1 MSRLG
6 GAYTALIT
14 PTVGRGKIDWD
25 AYDRLLDFQQSAR
38 VDGVVIAGTTG
49 ESPTLETDELLRLVS
64 RARDRLPSSVEV
76 IPGTGRNHLA
86 GTLEL
91 TQFAADLGLSTVML
105 VDPYYNA
112 PSSLEIRRE
121 VHRACRA
128 AVPGTR
134 DPALRDPRTN
144 GDPAGAQGRRRSP
157 FGRATDRGGQGCY
170 GRRRLRERT
179 ASSRC
184 PELSILCGDDART
197 LSMMADPA
205 IRADGVISVVS
216 NLAPH
221 AVVDFVRSAREG
233 EWPKARES
241 ASELQAL
248 FDIVTIRV
256 VERADG
262 DGELSVRSRNPVP
275 VKSAM
280 ALLGAPVGACRPPLG
295 RLTPRG
301 LDALHAALATTHRLS
316 PEVLGPFSDWFGADI
331 SERLSNRALWPELS
345 YGQV

>member
-121 VHRACRA
+121 YIGPVAQRFPGLGILPYVIPGRT
-128 AVPGTR
+128 GTR
-134 DPALRDPRTN
+134 LEPRDVAGLLSEGQRIAGVKDATGDDAYASELRR
-144 GDPAGAQGRRRSP
+144 
-157 FGRATDRGGQGCY
+157 
-170 GRRRLRERT
+170 
-179 ASSRC
+179 RC